1 METIIMLQVR
11 PAKTLDHADYGWLK
25 ARHHFK
31 VTPEGNPANTPVGS
45 LVVWN
50 DDEIAPGRG
59 FDLHGHVNMEIIS
72 YIRRGAVTHRDS
84 IGSVGTTS
92 AGDVQAMSAGTGIR
106 HSEFNLGQD
115 PLTLFQI
122 WLRPRQPGGV
132 PHWDSRRF
140 PKAERANQLVVL
152 ASGFPEDADALPIG
166 ADARVLGATLLAPSE
181 LTYPTG
187 DFRNAYLAPALG
199 VVTVNGQRLEVG
211 DGIAAYNEPTLTIAA
226 EANAEIVLV
235 VTK

>member
-1 METIIMLQVR
+1 MLQIR
-11 PAKTLDHADYGWLK
+11 PAKTLDKADYGWLK

-31 VTPEGNPANTPVGS
+31 VTPEGNPANAPVGS

-84 IGSVGTTS
+84 IGSVGLTS

-106 HSEFNLGQD
+106 HSEYNLGQE

-122 WLRPRQPGGV
+122 WLRPRQPGGE

-140 PKAERANQLVVL
+140 PKADRANQLIVV
-152 ASGFPEDADALPIG
+152 ASGFPEDVDALPIG
-166 ADARVLGATLLAPSE
+166 AEARVLGATLLAGSE
-181 LTYPTG
+181 LTYTMG
-187 DFRNAYLAPALG
+187 DLRNAYLAPALG
-199 VVTVNGQRLEVG
+199 VVTVNSQRLEFG

-226 EANAEIVLV
+226 EADAEIVLV
-235 VTK
+235 VTN

>member
-1 METIIMLQVR
+1 MLQIR
-11 PAKTLDHADYGWLK
+11 PAKTLDNADYGWLK

-84 IGSVGTTS
+84 IGSVGLTS

-106 HSEFNLGQD
+106 HSEFNLGQEA
-115 PLTLFQI
+115 LTLFQI
-122 WLRPRQPGGV
+122 WLRPRQPGGE

-140 PKAERANQLVVL
+140 PKADRANQLVVL
-152 ASGFPEDADALPIG
+152 ASGFPEDVDALPIG
-166 ADARVLGATLLAPSE
+166 ADARVLGATLLASSE
-181 LTYPTG
+181 LTYTMG
-187 DFRNAYLAPALG
+187 DLRYAYLAPALG
-199 VVTVNGQRLEVG
+199 VVTVNKQRLEVG
-211 DGIAAYNEPTLTIAA
+211 DGIAASDEPTLTIAT
-226 EANAEIVLV
+226 EADAEIVLV
-235 VTK
+235 ATK

>member
-1 METIIMLQVR
+1 MLQIR
-11 PAKTLDHADYGWLK
+11 PARTLDKADYGWLK

-59 FDLHGHVNMEIIS
+59 FDLHGHANMEIVS

-84 IGSVGTTS
+84 IGSVGLTS

-106 HSEFNLGQD
+106 HSEFNLGQE

-122 WLRPRQPGGV
+122 WLRPRHTGGK
-132 PHWDSRRF
+132 PHWDSRAF
-140 PKAERANQLVVL
+140 PKADRANQLVVL
-152 ASGFPEDADALPIG
+152 ASGFPEDWDALPIR
-166 ADARVLGATLLAPSE
+166 ADARVLGATLLAGSE
-181 LTYPTG
+181 LNYKMG
-187 DFRNAYLAPALG
+187 DLKYAYLAPALG
-199 VVTVNGQRLEVG
+199 VVSVNDERLEVG
-211 DGIAAYNEPTLTIAA
+211 DGIAAFNEPTLRIAA
-226 EANAEIVLV
+226 EADAEIVLV
-235 VTK
+235 ATN

>member
-1 METIIMLQVR
+1 MEAFIMLQIR
-11 PAKTLDHADYGWLK
+11 PATTLDGGDFGWLK

-59 FDLHGHVNMEIIS
+59 FDLHGHANMEIIS

-84 IGSVGTTS
+84 IGSMGLTS

-106 HSEFNLGQD
+106 HSEFNLGQE

-122 WLRPRQPGGV
+122 WLRPRQTGGE
-132 PHWDSRRF
+132 PRWDTRRF
-140 PKAERANQLVVL
+140 PKADRANQLVVL
-152 ASGFPEDADALPIG
+152 ASGFSDDVDALRIG
-166 ADARVLGATLLAPSE
+166 ADARVLGATLLAGSE
-181 LTYPTG
+181 LTHTMGNLRY
-187 DFRNAYLAPALG
+187 AYLAPALG
-199 VVTVNGQRLEVG
+199 VVTVNNQRLEVG
-211 DGIAAYNEPTLTIAA
+211 DGIAASDEPTLTIAA
-226 EANAEIVLV
+226 EADAEIVLV
-235 VTK
+235 ATN